1 MMQKN
6 LFTKKE
12 KLKDLETKLMVT
24 KGAMLQRGITGRLRV
39 AYTCY
44 WMRTG

>member
-1 MMQKN
+1 MWNLIKMMQKN

-24 KGAMLQRGITGRLRV
+24 KGEILGKKDKLGA
-39 AYTCY
+39 
-44 WMRTG
+44 WD